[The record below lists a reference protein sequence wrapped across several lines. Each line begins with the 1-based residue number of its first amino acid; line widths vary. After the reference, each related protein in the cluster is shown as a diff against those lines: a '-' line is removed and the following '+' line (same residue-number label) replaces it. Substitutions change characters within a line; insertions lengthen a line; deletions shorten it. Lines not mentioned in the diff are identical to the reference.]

1 MTNHGLS
8 TTSGPSDPG
17 SAAARDDRSVLVL
30 VRHGETAWNRSR
42 KIQGHIDVGLN
53 STGIAQA
60 RATADE
66 LAGHPIAAVHASDLA
81 RARQTAEA
89 IAGPHRLAVVADP
102 ALRERHWG
110 RFQGLRFEEIARD
123 FPAAAASITARD
135 PAFAPE
141 GGESIEMLAQRVR
154 RALDRLGELAAGQ
167 TIVVV
172 THGGVL
178 DAAYRIATG
187 LPLSAPRS
195 FPLTNA
201 AINVVERAAGRWAVR
216 AWGGVRHLAALDRRD
231 ELG

>member
-1 MTNHGLS
+1 VTDHGLFPA
-8 TTSGPSDPG
+8 SGPSG
-17 SAAARDDRSVLVL
+17 LARPDGAVLVL

-42 KIQGHIDVGLN
+42 KIQGHIDIGLN
-53 STGIAQA
+53 PTGIAQA
-60 RATADE
+60 RATANE
-66 LAGHPIAAVHASDLA
+66 LAGMPIAAIHASDLA
-81 RARQTAEA
+81 RAWQTAEA
-89 IAGPHRLAVVADP
+89 IAGPHRLAVIADP
-102 ALRERHWG
+102 ELRERHWG

-123 FPAAAASITARD
+123 FPDAAASITARD

-141 GGESIEMLAQRVR
+141 GGESIETLEQRVR
-154 RALDRLGELAAGQ
+154 RALDRIGEKAAGQ

-216 AWGGVRHLAALDRRD
+216 TWGGVRHLAALDRRD